1 MERCPSCG
9 SAARPGAKFCTTC
22 GYRFTDEV
30 AAEPSLDAETSTSAH
45 AASGPDDI
53 HAGWPSA
60 HAQAGDP
67 QPESAAFETS
77 AVVVASSND
86 SVADNASAPW
96 SAPPETA
103 WPTPPDL
110 FGPAAEAD
118 RAATDDTATTDRTS
132 VGAAPDPLP
141 IARAERLLGE
151 LEEALA
157 EISRASPV
165 DLSGVLSD
173 LEVALAPP
181 QVIAGEALS
190 ELRDALFAAKE
201 NPRDVDTIVDLTRRI
216 DALVALIIA
225 YDRAIAAIE
234 RTQAVLRRVTE

>member
-22 GYRFTDEV
+22 GYRFADNGD
-30 AAEPSLDAETSTSAH
+30 AEPLLDPETSSTTDATP
-45 AASGPDDI
+45 APDDI
-53 HAGWPSA
+53 LAGWPSA
-60 HAQAGDP
+60 PSPAGDP
-67 QPESAAFETS
+67 QPEIAASETS
-77 AVVVASSND
+77 AVIVASSSD
-86 SVADNASAPW
+86 AVSANASSPW
-96 SAPPETA
+96 PAPPETA

-110 FGPAAEAD
+110 FGSAAGDD
-118 RAATDDTATTDRTS
+118 RAVPDDTAATDRMSVGDTAE
-132 VGAAPDPLP
+132 PLP

-151 LEEALA
+151 LQEALA
-157 EISRASPV
+157 EISHASAI

-181 QVIAGEALS
+181 EVIAGEALS

-216 DALVALIIA
+216 DALVALVIA
-225 YDRAIAAIE
+225 YDRAIAALE
-234 RTQAVLRRVTE
+234 RAQSAIRRVSA